1 MKKIIGKLKINE
13 KYKHMLI
20 GFTMAFLL
28 LACVGVTYSW
38 FGAITEGEG
47 NRISIK
53 SKELKLIYTDPL
65 VVNASAIEPG
75 WTLTKTFTVENTT
88 DEEKYYK
95 IVWSDLIN
103 TFETDYL
110 TIEMSSTNGGGE
122 VLKSPIA
129 KSSEAKEVEI
139 IDAVTIEGKSTQT
152 YTVTFEYANTI
163 ADQTADMGKQFSGS
177 IELYL
182 LDSKPGDV
190 NVLAYTCST
199 CDTMPSSFPQKGGS
213 YLAKSV
219 TCTNGAIGRW
229 DATEWGLL
237 TTNVTGPTAC
247 TIDFEEIPTLYAQ
260 ILANNPNVRTRSS
273 FSSIFT
279 TSNNGNTI
287 YSASGQGGETTY
299 YFAGT
304 VTNNYVYF
312 ANKYWRIVRI
322 NEDGSVRLIYA
333 GTTWDDA
340 AGFASTSQRFNGSS
354 DSPVYVGY
362 KYTSGT
368 QYGLN
373 TNSSLKTQL
382 DSWYTSNLNSDS
394 TVDTSGNK
402 YDKYISRTAIYCN
415 DRTIGSGTWT
425 LDTMG
430 SFDYAART
438 RLNKTSPTPT
448 FACSNVN
455 DRFTTSATTGNNQL
469 YNSSGVA
476 SPIATI
482 TADEIAY
489 AGGVY
494 GTDNTSYYIYQNA
507 SSGVDR
513 WWTMTPSSYSWVAN
527 VLYVGAA
534 EQNGNLT
541 MGFDVA
547 NTLVLGVRPVISLKY
562 CVQWAEGNGTNTSP
576 YQVRIN
582 ESCISAEN

>member
-1 MKKIIGKLKINE
+1 MKKIIGKIKINE
-13 KYKHMLI
+13 KYKGIVI
-20 GFTMAFLL
+20 GFTLAFLL

-38 FGAITEGEG
+38 FNAITEGEG

-65 VVNASAIEPG
+65 VVNAPSIEPG

-110 TIEMSSTNGGGE
+110 TIEMSSTNDGGE

-129 KSSEAKEVEI
+129 KSSEASEVSI
-139 IDAVTIEGKSTQT
+139 IDAVTIEGKTTQT
-152 YTVTFEYANTI
+152 YTVTFEYANTL
-163 ADQTADMGKQFSGS
+163 ADQTADMDKQFSGS

-182 LDSKPGDV
+182 LDSLPGDV

-199 CDTMPSSFPQKGGS
+199 CETMPSSFPQKMDGYIGTTVS
-213 YLAKSV
+213 
-219 TCTNGAIGRW
+219 CTNGTTAIW
-229 DATEWGLL
+229 DNDIWGLDFDVIV
-237 TTNVTGPTAC
+237 TPTNC
-247 TIDFEEIPTLYAQ
+247 TVEFEEIPTLAVQ
-260 ILANNPNVRTRSS
+260 ILADNPNVSTRSS
-273 FSSIFT
+273 FSSAFT

-287 YSASGQGGETTY
+287 YRATGQDSKTTY
-299 YFAGT
+299 YFAGN

-322 NEDGSVRLIYA
+322 NEDNSVRLIYA
-333 GTTWDDA
+333 GTSVTDT
-340 AGFASTSQRFNGSS
+340 AGFSSTSQAFNSS
-354 DSPVYVGY
+354 YNSSVYVGY
-362 KYTSGT
+362 KYTSGS
-368 QYGLN
+368 QYGLD
-373 TNSSLKTQL
+373 TNSPIKTHL

-415 DRTIGSGTWT
+415 DRTVASGYTWSSSG
-425 LDTMG
+425 DW
-430 SFDYAART
+430 FYYAAYT
-438 RLNKTSPTPT
+438 RLSTNKAPTYV
-448 FACSNVN
+448 CSQLN
-455 DRFTTSATTGNNQL
+455 DRFTTSTTTGNGEL
-469 YNSSGVA
+469 YNASNVE

-482 TADEIAY
+482 TADEVAY

-494 GTDNTSYYIYQNA
+494 GTANTSYYIYQNT
-507 SSGVDR
+507 SSGASF
-513 WWTMTPSSYSWVAN
+513 WWTMSPYYWDGGIAGVW
-527 VLYVGAA
+527 YVGGSFLGGKLDDLDYVDFAY
-534 EQNGNLT
+534 
-541 MGFDVA
+541 
-547 NTLVLGVRPVISLKY
+547 GVRPVVSLKS
-562 CVQWAEGNGTNTSP
+562 CVQWSKGNGTTATP